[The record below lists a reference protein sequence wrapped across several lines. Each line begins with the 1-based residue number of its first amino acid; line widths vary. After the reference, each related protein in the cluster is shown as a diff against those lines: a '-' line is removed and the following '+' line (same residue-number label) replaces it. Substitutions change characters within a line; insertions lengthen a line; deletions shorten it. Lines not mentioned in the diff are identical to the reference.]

1 METFGKIRLMIV
13 GAQKSGTSSLLRYL
27 AQHPDI
33 HTHAQSEMTF
43 LPSRA

>member
-1 METFGKIRLMIV
+1 MIV

-33 HTHAQSEMTF
+33 HTHPQPGDDVFPAGTRIHPW
-43 LPSRA
+43 L